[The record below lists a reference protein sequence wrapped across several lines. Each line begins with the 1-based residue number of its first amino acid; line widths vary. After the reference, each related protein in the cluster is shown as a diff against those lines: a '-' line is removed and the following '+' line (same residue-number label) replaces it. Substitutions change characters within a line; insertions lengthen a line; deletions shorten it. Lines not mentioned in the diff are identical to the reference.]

1 MDDDLIR
8 WKQDTLLWWLILLVG
23 AHSCVLGLV
32 MLFAPHFMLATFGFP
47 ASTPIFYPSQS
58 GIFLLILGVFYLRA
72 LRVPSFVWT
81 IIVSKVL
88 AVGFLFVHVVFLG
101 APSIIWAAAAGDA
114 AMLAAVAVML
124 ARHRKMESGPR

>member
-23 AHSCVLGLV
+23 AHSCALGLV
-32 MLFAPHFMLATFGFP
+32 MLFAPQFVLATFGFP

-72 LRVPSFVWT
+72 LRVRSFVWT

-88 AVGFLFVHVVFLG
+88 AIAFLFVHVAFLG

-124 ARHRKMESGPR
+124 ARHRKMESGPG